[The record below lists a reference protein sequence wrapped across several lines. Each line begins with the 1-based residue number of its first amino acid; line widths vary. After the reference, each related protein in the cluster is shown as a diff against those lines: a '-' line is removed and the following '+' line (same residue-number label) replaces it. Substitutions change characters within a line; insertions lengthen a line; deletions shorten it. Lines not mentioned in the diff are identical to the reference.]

1 MSTAP
6 KHPWALSR
14 TGAAALTAASLAL
27 TPHAALSQ
35 DTTVQ
40 LPEIQVQ
47 GQRQTSTGPVQ
58 GYVATQSASATKTDT
73 PLIETPQSVT
83 VVTRDQM
90 DDRAVRN
97 VEEALAYVPGLAT
110 GFSGNDT
117 RFDSFRLRGF
127 DARPSQFLDG
137 LRLLRQFGPTSIE
150 QDGLERIEVIRGPN
164 SVLYGQTPPGGM
176 INMIRKRPTERP
188 FGEVNL
194 QAGSYDRY
202 QGSFD
207 LGGPLTQDGQFLY
220 RLTGLV
226 RQSGTQVDHVD
237 DDRYFIA
244 PAITWRPGAD
254 TTLTLLGRF
263 QYDQGGSP
271 IGLPAVGTL
280 LPNRN
285 GTIKRNWF
293 AGEPGFNNSDITTTS
308 IGWNLEHR
316 FDDVWSVR
324 QNARYMHNRVA
335 YETMYVSGLSADQR
349 RLTRGSLLQRES
361 SDTVN
366 LDNSVEARFDT
377 GALRHTVLAGYDF
390 RQYWGHYQA
399 SFGQTGTVPS
409 LDIFT
414 RNYGAA
420 VPDPRLGTG
429 AKTDRNDDYG
439 QHGIYLQDQVRL
451 DRLLITGGLRQDW
464 STTSQTSRRNGVR
477 TRSNDDALTGRIAVM
492 YLFDFG
498 LSPYASYTTSFDP
511 VIGATAA
518 QRGAT
523 PFKPTEGEQYE
534 LGVKYQPPG
543 RNSFVTAA
551 VFELTQTN
559 VTTRDPV
566 YTSSQIQTGEV
577 RSRGVELEA
586 VASLAEGLDLTAS
599 YTYLDAE
606 ITRSNTLITGT
617 TRTTKGNRPG
627 LVPAHTANLW
637 MKYRFDRDS
646 KLAGLGLGGGV
657 RYIGNLY
664 GEDAN
669 QYLSP
674 SVTLFDASVS
684 YDLGQYRLSVNASN
698 LFDKEYVSSCTGTYY
713 CYWGNGRTVIGNLAY
728 RW

>member
-176 INMIRKRPTERP
+176 INMISKRPTERP

-226 RQSGTQVDHVD
+226 RQSGTQVDHVN

-285 GTIKRNWF
+285 GTIK
-293 AGEPGFNNSDITTTS
+293 PT
-308 IGWNLEHR
+308 
-316 FDDVWSVR
+316 
-324 QNARYMHNRVA
+324 
-335 YETMYVSGLSADQR
+335 
-349 RLTRGSLLQRES
+349 GSR
-361 SDTVN
+361 
-366 LDNSVEARFDT
+366 
-377 GALRHTVLAGYDF
+377 
-390 RQYWGHYQA
+390 A
-399 SFGQTGTVPS
+399 S
-409 LDIFT
+409 
-414 RNYGAA
+414 RA
-420 VPDPRLGTG
+420 
-429 AKTDRNDDYG
+429 
-439 QHGIYLQDQVRL
+439 
-451 DRLLITGGLRQDW
+451 
-464 STTSQTSRRNGVR
+464 STTPTSPPPASAGTSSTASTMSGACGRTPATCTTAWPTRPCMSAASRR
-477 TRSNDDALTGRIAVM
+477 
-492 YLFDFG
+492 
-498 LSPYASYTTSFDP
+498 TS
-511 VIGATAA
+511 GA
-518 QRGAT
+518 
-523 PFKPTEGEQYE
+523 
-534 LGVKYQPPG
+534 
-543 RNSFVTAA
+543 
-551 VFELTQTN
+551 
-559 VTTRDPV
+559 
-566 YTSSQIQTGEV
+566 
-577 RSRGVELEA
+577 
-586 VASLAEGLDLTAS
+586 
-599 YTYLDAE
+599 
-606 ITRSNTLITGT
+606 
-617 TRTTKGNRPG
+617 
-627 LVPAHTANLW
+627 
-637 MKYRFDRDS
+637 
-646 KLAGLGLGGGV
+646 
-657 RYIGNLY
+657 
-664 GEDAN
+664 
-669 QYLSP
+669 
-674 SVTLFDASVS
+674 
-684 YDLGQYRLSVNASN
+684 
-698 LFDKEYVSSCTGTYY
+698 
-713 CYWGNGRTVIGNLAY
+713 
-728 RW
+728 